1 MVESSSLYMSRFM
14 WALDPSPSE
23 CLKKERNCYM
33 ASECY
38 ERVSGN
44 RLGVAWQGSVM
55 VMLAEDESMIVSVM

>member
-1 MVESSSLYMSRFM
+1 M

>member
-1 MVESSSLYMSRFM
+1 VSVKR
-14 WALDPSPSE
+14 
-23 CLKKERNCYM
+23 KKEIVM